1 MQIEELDLNTR
12 NQIYNSTKKV
22 IRKYQ
27 KGISSGK
34 LTAEKF
40 ADNIFTNKILLDILD
55 ESIINQADFQNS
67 YINYINSLMQKQ
79 NENFKNYMESKHN
92 KTIIRSTVSLQILLK
107 NILKN
112 SDYSLNIPI
121 QYLNKKDIEAIIK
134 YIQTG
139 EIDIGNE
146 KIYKY
151 VSDNYCF
158 KSDNVKDVVK
168 SSEFINLGSVIEE
181 CDFEYGFKG
190 EGSVEVEVFN
200 TVNKNSGDII
210 GKVALNNQGEEL
222 LKKALI
228 CGKDIKE
235 NEFEE
240 IINTESTNY

>member
-12 NQIYNSTKKV
+12 NKIYNTTKRV

-40 ADNIFTNKILLDILD
+40 ADNIFANKILLNILD

-67 YINYINSLMQKQ
+67 YINYINSLMQNQ
-79 NENFKNYMESKHN
+79 NENFKNYMDSKYN
-92 KTIIRSTVSLQILLK
+92 KSTIKSTVSLQILLK

-134 YIQTG
+134 YIQTDK
-139 EIDIGNE
+139 IDIGNE

-151 VSDNYCF
+151 VS
-158 KSDNVKDVVK
+158 KSK
-168 SSEFINLGSVIEE
+168 
-181 CDFEYGFKG
+181 
-190 EGSVEVEVFN
+190 
-200 TVNKNSGDII
+200 
-210 GKVALNNQGEEL
+210 
-222 LKKALI
+222 
-228 CGKDIKE
+228 
-235 NEFEE
+235 
-240 IINTESTNY
+240 TN

>member
-79 NENFKNYMESKHN
+79 NENFKNYMDSKHN

-107 NILKN
+107 NILN
-112 SDYSLNIPI
+112 LHRDNIEICPI
-121 QYLNKKDIEAIIK
+121 PSNLVQFSKTII
-134 YIQTG
+134 
-139 EIDIGNE
+139 
-146 KIYKY
+146 
-151 VSDNYCF
+151 F
-158 KSDNVKDVVK
+158 KFST
-168 SSEFINLGSVIEE
+168 INL
-181 CDFEYGFKG
+181 K
-190 EGSVEVEVFN
+190 
-200 TVNKNSGDII
+200 
-210 GKVALNNQGEEL
+210 
-222 LKKALI
+222 
-228 CGKDIKE
+228 
-235 NEFEE
+235 
-240 IINTESTNY
+240 

>member
-79 NENFKNYMESKHN
+79 NENFKNYMESKYN
-92 KTIIRSTVSLQILLK
+92 KNTIKSTVSLQILLK

-134 YIQTG
+134 YIQTDQ
-139 EIDIGNE
+139 IDIGNE

-151 VSDNYCF
+151 VN
-158 KSDNVKDVVK
+158 KP
-168 SSEFINLGSVIEE
+168 
-181 CDFEYGFKG
+181 
-190 EGSVEVEVFN
+190 
-200 TVNKNSGDII
+200 VNQSK
-210 GKVALNNQGEEL
+210 
-222 LKKALI
+222 
-228 CGKDIKE
+228 
-235 NEFEE
+235 
-240 IINTESTNY
+240 TH

>member
-146 KIYKY
+146 KIYKGTLNGY
-151 VSDNYCF
+151 IAEAPRGKNGFGFDEIFELEDGRTLAELETEEKN
-158 KSDNVKDVVK
+158 NI
-168 SSEFINLGSVIEE
+168 SSRKI
-181 CDFEYGFKG
+181 
-190 EGSVEVEVFN
+190 
-200 TVNKNSGDII
+200 
-210 GKVALNNQGEEL
+210 A
-222 LKKALI
+222 LKKLEQ
-228 CGKDIKE
+228 DIR
-235 NEFEE
+235 
-240 IINTESTNY
+240 

>member
-107 NILKN
+107 N

-151 VSDNYCF
+151 VSRP
-158 KSDNVKDVVK
+158 K
-168 SSEFINLGSVIEE
+168 
-181 CDFEYGFKG
+181 
-190 EGSVEVEVFN
+190 
-200 TVNKNSGDII
+200 
-210 GKVALNNQGEEL
+210 
-222 LKKALI
+222 
-228 CGKDIKE
+228 
-235 NEFEE
+235 
-240 IINTESTNY
+240 TN

>member
-12 NQIYNSTKKV
+12 NKIYNTTKRV

-40 ADNIFTNKILLDILD
+40 ADNIFANKILLNILD

-67 YINYINSLMQKQ
+67 YINYINSLMQSQ
-79 NENFKNYMESKHN
+79 NENFKSYMDSKYN
-92 KTIIRSTVSLQILLK
+92 KSTIKSTVSLQIHLK

-134 YIQTG
+134 YIQTDK
-139 EIDIGNE
+139 IDIGNE

-151 VSDNYCF
+151 VS
-158 KSDNVKDVVK
+158 KSK
-168 SSEFINLGSVIEE
+168 
-181 CDFEYGFKG
+181 
-190 EGSVEVEVFN
+190 
-200 TVNKNSGDII
+200 
-210 GKVALNNQGEEL
+210 
-222 LKKALI
+222 
-228 CGKDIKE
+228 
-235 NEFEE
+235 
-240 IINTESTNY
+240 TN

>member
-79 NENFKNYMESKHN
+79 NENFKNYMDSKHN

-121 QYLNKKDIEAIIK
+121 QYLNKKDIEAMFAALGQTLFIQESQFDAFTAFSCAGPA
-134 YIQTG
+134 YIMHCIEGMIDAGVQSGFSRFDSRNMVLENFIGCGLLLQETDLHPFQQVDRMTSPAGVTIEGVAVLNESGLTG
-139 EIDIGNE
+139 ILM
-146 KIYKY
+146 KA
-151 VSDNYCF
+151 
-158 KSDNVKDVVK
+158 VKA
-168 SSEFINLGSVIEE
+168 
-181 CDFEYGFKG
+181 
-190 EGSVEVEVFN
+190 
-200 TVNKNSGDII
+200 
-210 GKVALNNQGEEL
+210 ALDRTKEL
-222 LKKALI
+222 
-228 CGKDIKE
+228 
-235 NEFEE
+235 
-240 IINTESTNY
+240 S

>member
-12 NQIYNSTKKV
+12 NKIYNTTKRV

-40 ADNIFTNKILLDILD
+40 ADNIFANKILLNILD

-67 YINYINSLMQKQ
+67 YINYINSLMQSQ
-79 NENFKNYMESKHN
+79 NENFKSYMDSKYN
-92 KTIIRSTVSLQILLK
+92 KSTIKSTVSLQIHLK

-134 YIQTG
+134 YIQTDQ
-139 EIDIGNE
+139 IDIGNE

-151 VSDNYCF
+151 VS
-158 KSDNVKDVVK
+158 KSK
-168 SSEFINLGSVIEE
+168 
-181 CDFEYGFKG
+181 
-190 EGSVEVEVFN
+190 
-200 TVNKNSGDII
+200 
-210 GKVALNNQGEEL
+210 
-222 LKKALI
+222 
-228 CGKDIKE
+228 
-235 NEFEE
+235 
-240 IINTESTNY
+240 TN